1 MHRKFFF
8 QQNDEGVLILEPF
21 SWSNVIFEICFF
33 CIKSHDWCNEEFLW
47 VPSPDCN
54 TAELC
59 NECFSL
65 FMLSSFY
72 KERAN
77 ALPGGAKQ
85 WKFSVRQLW
94 LLRQKWQILKMTLP
108 QKNSHRIQ
116 TPSSKL
122 MILVSS
128 CWKKNFIRNNGHS
141 LFILSLVFLKS
152 LIVSVAFFL
161 GHPVYGQTV
170 RACTCF
176 SGRGLLQS
184 FSVGLFDRSSIH
196 W

>member
-1 MHRKFFF
+1 MTPRA
-8 QQNDEGVLILEPF
+8 VILLWRRF
-21 SWSNVIFEICFF
+21 DSRAIFWSNDIFKICFY
-33 CIKSHDWCNEEFLW
+33 CIKSHNWGNKEFLW
-47 VPSPDCN
+47 VPSQDCN
-54 TAELC
+54 TAELY

-72 KERAN
+72 KARAN
-77 ALPGGAKQ
+77 TLSGGAKQ
-85 WKFSVRQLW
+85 WKFSVHQLW

-108 QKNSHRIQ
+108 QENSHRTQ
-116 TPSSKL
+116 MPSSKL

-161 GHPVYGQTV
+161 GHPV
-170 RACTCF
+170 
-176 SGRGLLQS
+176 
-184 FSVGLFDRSSIH
+184 
-196 W
+196 